1 VGDEYFDAAEGLV
14 FVDLDVLAVGPVV
27 HQVSADFDRYWASGS
42 SYPVARLLPP
52 AKPGFPM
59 PAAVEAAAKYIEA
72 VRRSPFVRDL
82 LEGRLPLEWA
92 PARLVSDDPAKGLG
106 EAPKEGTLTHDLKA
120 LLGDPR
126 EEVDL
131 VSAYFVPAEAGTATL
146 SEWARRGVR
155 VRVLTNSFEATDVSV
170 VHAGYAKRRKA
181 LLESGVA
188 LYELRALSRTSE
200 RERGAPVGSSASSA
214 ASLHAKTFAVDR
226 GNVFIGSFNF
236 DPRSANLNTEMGV
249 VIESPALAQRIA
261 DAFDQ
266 GIAERAYEAR
276 LSENGQLYWVE
287 RRAGASVRHPIEPG
301 TTFWQRLAVRV
312 LSWLPIEWLL

>member
-1 VGDEYFDAAEGLV
+1 
-14 FVDLDVLAVGPVV
+14 
-27 HQVSADFDRYWASGS
+27 
-42 SYPVARLLPP
+42 
-52 AKPGFPM
+52 
-59 PAAVEAAAKYIEA
+59 
-72 VRRSPFVRDL
+72 
-82 LEGRLPLEWA
+82 
-92 PARLVSDDPAKGLG
+92 
-106 EAPKEGTLTHDLKA
+106 
-120 LLGDPR
+120 
-126 EEVDL
+126 